1 MSSVVNVNIS
11 FLGQYLRRLKEFK
24 NSGYKFVFLDE
35 TYVNVNHQPSRE
47 WINKDGEGRK
57 VPIGKGK
64 RIIVVHAGGDGG
76 FLEGCECVFT
86 SQHLDGRDYHSEM
99 NSDIFEDWLIKR
111 LLPSLNEPT
120 CIVMDNASYH
130 SVIHPN
136 FKTPNSSN
144 KKTDLIEW
152 LHKQNIPCDAT
163 MLKPELIALVKKHK
177 LPTVYQS
184 DCIIRE
190 HGHEVLRLP
199 PYHCDLNPIELIWS
213 QVKGTVA
220 RRNRDFSLKSTAKLT
235 DEAIKEVSVSD
246 WNNAIAHVDK
256 VVEQYMKND
265 GVRPRIDNIIIPLN
279 EYSSSSSGSSSDE
292 M

>member
-1 MSSVVNVNIS
+1 MTVSSVN
-11 FLGQYLRRLKEFK
+11 
-24 NSGYKFVFLDE
+24 
-35 TYVNVNHQPSRE
+35 
-47 WINKDGEGRK
+47 
-57 VPIGKGK
+57 
-64 RIIVVHAGGDGG
+64 
-76 FLEGCECVFT
+76 
-86 SQHLDGRDYHSEM
+86 
-99 NSDIFEDWLIKR
+99 
-111 LLPSLNEPT
+111 
-120 CIVMDNASYH
+120 MDMKS
-130 SVIHPN
+130 I
-136 FKTPNSSN
+136 
-144 KKTDLIEW
+144 
-152 LHKQNIPCDAT
+152 
-163 MLKPELIALVKKHK
+163 
-177 LPTVYQS
+177 
-184 DCIIRE
+184 
-190 HGHEVLRLP
+190 LRLP